1 MSTGRLD
8 LPRWAFLRR
17 WRYRW
22 WDWRLR
28 RLHLGWPL
36 ASGHRVEIA
45 SRADWCV
52 FNDLFVEGEYDRA
65 IQDTVA
71 NLGGTQRAT
80 VVDLGAN
87 VGFFTLRF
95 LDRWQRAGRPGVGLH
110 LILIEGCAATFAE
123 LQRRSATW
131 SDVGVQLTLLH
142 GLAGEK
148 HGTAQVVTDVSH
160 LGTHVA
166 ATSPGAGVAY
176 LDLDHVVPAGPV
188 ALLKCDIEGSEHALL
203 RNYPLLLSRT
213 ERAVFEFH
221 HWIKPAAESI
231 AEVQAHGFAAPVCLR
246 EAPDYSTH
254 YFGRTPASASSNRAR

>member
-1 MSTGRLD
+1 L
-8 LPRWAFLRR
+8 AFLRR

-28 RLHLGWPL
+28 QLQLGWPL

-65 IQDTVA
+65 IQDTLDS
-71 NLGGTQRAT
+71 LGGTQQAT

-95 LDRWQRAGRPGVGLH
+95 LDRWQRAGRPGAGLH
-110 LILIEGCAATFAE
+110 CILIEGSAATFAE
-123 LQRRSATW
+123 LQRRSAAW
-131 SDVGVQLTLLH
+131 SEAGVQLTLLH
-142 GLAGEK
+142 GLAGER
-148 HGTAQVVTDVSH
+148 HGVARVVSDVSH

-166 ATSPGAGVAY
+166 PAQSRGGVAY
-176 LDLDHVVPAGPV
+176 LDLDQVVTPGPI

-203 RNYPLLLSRT
+203 RNYPALLART
-213 ERAVFEFH
+213 ARAVFEFH
-221 HWIKPAAESI
+221 HWIKPPAESV
-231 AEVQAHGFAAPVCLR
+231 AEVCAHGFAAPACLR
-246 EAPDYSTH
+246 EAPDYSTY
-254 YFGRTPASASSNRAR
+254 YFKRLPDSASVNSAQ